1 MNLQQP
7 FYAIW
12 IFSGT
17 TWVNQYQKKHS
28 PAHMYP
34 DPLSASSIYCD
45 SRHPPCSIYVP
56 VNENLAK
63 MVLNSHC

>member
-56 VNENLAK
+56 V
-63 MVLNSHC
+63 